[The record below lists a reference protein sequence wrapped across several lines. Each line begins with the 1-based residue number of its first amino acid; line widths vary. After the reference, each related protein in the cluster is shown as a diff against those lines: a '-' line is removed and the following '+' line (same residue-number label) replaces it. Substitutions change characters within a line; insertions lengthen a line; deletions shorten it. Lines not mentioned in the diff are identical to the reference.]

1 MKGNKGQLEELLR
14 GRVFAV
20 GKFGEEPKFSDLPE
34 VWKEKQKKK
43 DKRIVRCN
51 VYGGEYVCKL
61 VDNMPDVMSE
71 IIVDAL
77 NNYFKV

>member
-20 GKFGEEPKFSDLPE
+20 GKFGQEAKFTDSE
-34 VWKEKQKKK
+34 AVRKKKEKKK